1 MNYKSIKNINMQGLR
16 IVFLSLIS
24 LVLLAA
30 CSSNYAKTQEEN
42 SLAYFETAK
51 GNQVALNTYD
61 SLKLGIKNS
70 PHYTLA
76 TWNIQHLGQ
85 SKTDED
91 MVFMAEV
98 LRDFDIVAIQEVVAK
113 HPAGA
118 QKVAQLADELN
129 RKGAKWD
136 YRISNPTNS
145 PSGYISER
153 YAFLWKTSKMDL
165 VGRAY
170 LDKDLE
176 TQINREPYIA
186 KFKLKKENQTFFVV
200 NVHSRTHKDQ
210 PELEIR
216 YFKDYPSRLESNHII
231 LEGDFNLN
239 EQHAVWDEL
248 YQQGFES
255 AVKNA
260 RTTLKHACNSGNYLS
275 HPIDNIYFSKEFSR
289 VSSGVVDYIEHCEN
303 LEAARKISDHLPV
316 FLEFNLEANY

>member
-1 MNYKSIKNINMQGLR
+1 MSIKNINMQGLR

-145 PSGYISER
+145 PSVYISER

-200 NVHSRTHKDQ
+200 NVHSRTYKDQ

-216 YFKDYPSRLESNHII
+216 HFKDYPSRLESNHII
-231 LEGDFNLN
+231 LAGDFNLN

-260 RTTLKHACNSGNYLS
+260 RTTLKHTCNSGNYLS

>member
-91 MVFMAEV
+91 RVFMAEV

-176 TQINREPYIA
+176 TQINRRSEERRVG
-186 KFKLKKENQTFFVV
+186 KECR
-200 NVHSRTHKDQ
+200 HR
-210 PELEIR
+210 R
-216 YFKDYPSRLESNHII
+216 
-231 LEGDFNLN
+231 
-239 EQHAVWDEL
+239 AA
-248 YQQGFES
+248 YQ
-255 AVKNA
+255 
-260 RTTLKHACNSGNYLS
+260 
-275 HPIDNIYFSKEFSR
+275 
-289 VSSGVVDYIEHCEN
+289 
-303 LEAARKISDHLPV
+303 
-316 FLEFNLEANY
+316 